1 MTAVRESDTRTVVI
15 VGTGIAGA
23 GAAQALRKEGFGGS
37 IILIGSEPEEPYR
50 RPALSKE
57 LLSGKASID
66 RVRLRPSTFW
76 SEEGIDLRIG
86 KTVTSIDTD
95 TRTVHLD
102 DAESID
108 FDVLILATGGR
119 SRRLAADDSERVHYL
134 RDIADMR
141 RLQSQLAEGSSLLVV
156 GGGLIGSEVAST
168 ARDLGC
174 SVQVLEAQP
183 LPLSRLLPPSIA
195 EKIAALHASAG
206 VALQTG
212 VDLETLTT
220 GADGVTARARDGREW
235 TADLAVV
242 AIGSLPDTDV
252 AAAAG
257 IAVDNGI
264 SVDRYLRTSAVD
276 VYAIGDVAN
285 VPNGFLGGVHR
296 GEHWNT
302 AQDHGVAVAKT
313 IVGKDE
319 PFESVPWSWSN
330 QFGRNIQVAG
340 WPGADDTVIVRG
352 DLDSYDFTA
361 ICTRD
366 GNIVGAVSV
375 GRPKDIRAVRTMIER
390 SPDLSADVLADTNRD
405 LTELA
410 AGLVASPVR

>member
-1 MTAVRESDTRTVVI
+1 MTAVSEPDTRTVVI
-15 VGTGIAGA
+15 VGTGIAGS

-57 LLSGKASID
+57 LLSGKASFD

-76 SEEGIDLRIG
+76 NEQGIDLRIG
-86 KTVTSIDTD
+86 ATVTSIDTD
-95 TRTVHLD
+95 SRTVLLAD
-102 DAESID
+102 GDSID
-108 FDVLILATGGR
+108 YDVLILATGGR
-119 SRRLAADDSERVHYL
+119 SRRLENEDSERVHYL

-195 EKIAALHASAG
+195 ERIAALHNFAG
-206 VALQTG
+206 VDLQTG
-212 VDLETLTT
+212 VDLETLTA
-220 GADGVTARARDGREW
+220 GVDGVTARARDGREW

-264 SVDRYLRTSAVD
+264 SVDRYLRTSVD
-276 VYAIGDVAN
+276 GVYAIGDVAN
-285 VPNGFLGGVHR
+285 VPNGFLGGMHR

>member
-1 MTAVRESDTRTVVI
+1 MTAVSEPDTRTVVI
-15 VGTGIAGA
+15 VGTGIAGS

-37 IILIGSEPEEPYR
+37 IILIGSETEEPYR

-66 RVRLRPSTFW
+66 RVRLRPPTFW
-76 SEEGIDLRIG
+76 TEQGIDLRIG
-86 KTVTSIDTD
+86 VTVTRIDTD
-95 TRTVHLD
+95 SRTIHLAD
-102 DAESID
+102 GDGVD
-108 FDVLILATGGR
+108 YDVLILATGGR

-195 EKIAALHASAG
+195 ERIAALHNFAG
-206 VALQTG
+206 VDLQTG
-212 VDLETLTT
+212 VDLETLTA
-220 GADGVTARARDGREW
+220 GVDGVTARARDGREW

-264 SVDRYLRTSAVD
+264 SVDRYLRTSVD
-276 VYAIGDVAN
+276 GVYAIGDVAN
-285 VPNGFLGGVHR
+285 VPNGFLGGMHR

>member
-1 MTAVRESDTRTVVI
+1 MTAVSEPDTRTVVI
-15 VGTGIAGA
+15 VGTGIAGS

-76 SEEGIDLRIG
+76 TEQGIDLRIG
-86 KTVTSIDTD
+86 ATVTSIDTD
-95 TRTVHLD
+95 SRIVLLAD
-102 DAESID
+102 GDSID
-108 FDVLILATGGR
+108 YDVLILATGGR
-119 SRRLAADDSERVHYL
+119 SRRLAAEDSERVHYL

-141 RLQSQLAEGSSLLVV
+141 RLQSQLTEGSSLLVV

-195 EKIAALHASAG
+195 ERIAALHNFAG
-206 VALQTG
+206 VDLQTG
-212 VDLETLTT
+212 VDLETLTA
-220 GADGVTARARDGREW
+220 GVDGVTARARDGREW

-264 SVDRYLRTSAVD
+264 SVDRYLRTSVD
-276 VYAIGDVAN
+276 GVYAIGDVAN
-285 VPNGFLGGVHR
+285 VPNGFLGGMHR

>member
-1 MTAVRESDTRTVVI
+1 MTAVSEPDTRTVVI
-15 VGTGIAGA
+15 VGTGIAGS

-37 IILIGSEPEEPYR
+37 IILIGSEAEEPYR

-66 RVRLRPSTFW
+66 RVRLRPPTFW
-76 SEEGIDLRIG
+76 TEQGIDLRIG
-86 KTVTSIDTD
+86 VTSTSIDTD
-95 TRTVHLD
+95 SRTVCLVD
-102 DAESID
+102 GDSID
-108 FDVLILATGGR
+108 YDVLILATGGR
-119 SRRLAADDSERVHYL
+119 PRRLTAEDSERVHYL

-141 RLQSQLAEGSSLLVV
+141 RLQSQLIEGSSLLVV

-195 EKIAALHASAG
+195 EKIAALHNLAG

-212 VDLETLTT
+212 VDLEALTT
-220 GADGVTARARDGREW
+220 GVDGVTARARDGREW

-242 AIGSLPDTDV
+242 AIGSLPDTDM

-264 SVDRYLRTSAVD
+264 SVDRYLRTSVID

-285 VPNGFLGGVHR
+285 VPNGFLGGMHR

-302 AQDHGVAVAKT
+302 AQDHAVAVAKT
-313 IVGKDE
+313 IVGKEE

-361 ICTRD
+361 ICMRD

-375 GRPKDIRAVRTMIER
+375 GRPKDIRAVRTLIER
-390 SPDLSADVLADTNRD
+390 SPDISADVLADSNRD

-410 AGLVASPVR
+410 AGLVASPVL

>member
-1 MTAVRESDTRTVVI
+1 MPAVSEPDTRTVVI
-15 VGTGIAGA
+15 VGTGIAGS
-23 GAAQALRKEGFGGS
+23 GAAQALRKEGFGGR

-76 SEEGIDLRIG
+76 AEQGIELRIG
-86 KTVTSIDTD
+86 ATVAAIDTGS
-95 TRTVHLD
+95 RTVHSAD
-102 DAESID
+102 GDNVD

-119 SRRLAADDSERVHYL
+119 SRRLAAEDSERVHYL
-134 RDIADMR
+134 RDLADMR
-141 RLQSQLAEGSSLLVV
+141 RLQSQLVEGASLLVV

-195 EKIAALHASAG
+195 ERIAALHNSAG
-206 VALQTG
+206 VDLQTG

-220 GADGVTARARDGREW
+220 RVDGVTARARDGREW

-242 AIGSLPDTDV
+242 AIGSLPDADV

-264 SVDRYLRTSAVD
+264 SVDRYLKTSVDD

-285 VPNGFLGGVHR
+285 VPNGFLGGMHR

-302 AQDHGVAVAKT
+302 AQDHAVAVAKT
-313 IVGKDE
+313 IVGKAE

-361 ICTRD
+361 VCTRE
-366 GNIVGAVSV
+366 GRIVGAVSV
-375 GRPKDIRAVRTMIER
+375 GRPKDVRAVRTLIER
-390 SPDLSADVLADTNRD
+390 SADLSTDVLADTSSD

-410 AGLVASPVR
+410 AGLLAAPVR

>member
-1 MTAVRESDTRTVVI
+1 MTAVSEPDTRTVVI
-15 VGTGIAGA
+15 VGTGIAGS

-76 SEEGIDLRIG
+76 NEQGIDLRIG
-86 KTVTSIDTD
+86 VTVTSIDTD
-95 TRTVHLD
+95 SRTVCLVD
-102 DAESID
+102 GDSID
-108 FDVLILATGGR
+108 YDVLILATGGR
-119 SRRLAADDSERVHYL
+119 SRRLAAEDSERVHYL

-141 RLQSQLAEGSSLLVV
+141 RLQSQLIEGSSLLVV

-195 EKIAALHASAG
+195 EKIAALHNLAG

-220 GADGVTARARDGREW
+220 SVDGVTARARDGREW

-242 AIGSLPDTDV
+242 AIGSLPDTDM

-257 IAVDNGI
+257 IGVDNGI
-264 SVDRYLRTSAVD
+264 SVDRYLRTSVVD

-285 VPNGFLGGVHR
+285 VPNGFLGGMHR

-361 ICTRD
+361 ICMRD

-375 GRPKDIRAVRTMIER
+375 GRPKDIRAVRTLIER
-390 SPDLSADVLADTNRD
+390 SPDISVDVLADSNRD

-410 AGLVASPVR
+410 AGLVASPVL

>member
-86 KTVTSIDTD
+86 KTVTSIDTV

-174 SVQVLEAQP
+174 SVQVLEA
-183 LPLSRLLPPSIA
+183 
-195 EKIAALHASAG
+195 
-206 VALQTG
+206 
-212 VDLETLTT
+212 
-220 GADGVTARARDGREW
+220 
-235 TADLAVV
+235 
-242 AIGSLPDTDV
+242 
-252 AAAAG
+252 
-257 IAVDNGI
+257 
-264 SVDRYLRTSAVD
+264 
-276 VYAIGDVAN
+276 
-285 VPNGFLGGVHR
+285 
-296 GEHWNT
+296 
-302 AQDHGVAVAKT
+302 
-313 IVGKDE
+313 
-319 PFESVPWSWSN
+319 
-330 QFGRNIQVAG
+330 
-340 WPGADDTVIVRG
+340 
-352 DLDSYDFTA
+352 
-361 ICTRD
+361 
-366 GNIVGAVSV
+366 
-375 GRPKDIRAVRTMIER
+375 
-390 SPDLSADVLADTNRD
+390 
-405 LTELA
+405 
-410 AGLVASPVR
+410 

>member
-86 KTVTSIDTD
+86 KTVTSIDTV

-195 EKIAALHASAG
+195 ERIAALHNFAG
-206 VALQTG
+206 VDLQTG
-212 VDLETLTT
+212 VDLETLTA
-220 GADGVTARARDGREW
+220 GVDGVTARARDGREW

-264 SVDRYLRTSAVD
+264 SVDRYLRTSVD
-276 VYAIGDVAN
+276 GVYAIGDVAN
-285 VPNGFLGGVHR
+285 VPNGFLGGMHR

-361 ICTRD
+361 ICMRD

-390 SPDLSADVLADTNRD
+390 SPDLSADVLADASSD

-410 AGLVASPVR
+410 AGLLAAPAR

>member
-1 MTAVRESDTRTVVI
+1 MTAVSEPDTRTVVI
-15 VGTGIAGA
+15 VGTGIAGS

-37 IILIGSEPEEPYR
+37 IILIGSETEEPYR

-66 RVRLRPSTFW
+66 RVRLRPPTFW
-76 SEEGIDLRIG
+76 TEQGIDLRIG
-86 KTVTSIDTD
+86 VTVTRIDTD
-95 TRTVHLD
+95 SRTIHLAD
-102 DAESID
+102 GDGVD
-108 FDVLILATGGR
+108 YDVLILATGGR

-195 EKIAALHASAG
+195 ERIAALHNFAG
-206 VALQTG
+206 VDLQTG
-212 VDLETLTT
+212 VDLETLTA
-220 GADGVTARARDGREW
+220 GVDGVTARARDGREW

-264 SVDRYLRTSAVD
+264 SVDRYLRTSVD
-276 VYAIGDVAN
+276 GVYAIGDVAN
-285 VPNGFLGGVHR
+285 VPNGFLGGMHR

-340 WPGADDTVIVRG
+340 WPDADDTVIVRG

>member
-1 MTAVRESDTRTVVI
+1 MTAVSEPDTRTVVI
-15 VGTGIAGA
+15 VGTGIAGS

-66 RVRLRPSTFW
+66 RARLRPSTFW
-76 SEEGIDLRIG
+76 TEQSIDLRIG
-86 KTVTSIDTD
+86 ATVTSIDTD
-95 TRTVHLD
+95 SRTVLLAD
-102 DAESID
+102 GDSID
-108 FDVLILATGGR
+108 YDVLILATGGR
-119 SRRLAADDSERVHYL
+119 SRRLTAEDSERVHYL

-141 RLQSQLAEGSSLLVV
+141 RLQSQLIEGSSLLVV

-212 VDLETLTT
+212 VDLETLTP

-264 SVDRYLRTSAVD
+264 SVDRYLRTFVVD

-285 VPNGFLGGVHR
+285 VPNGFLGGMHR

-302 AQDHGVAVAKT
+302 AQDHAVAVAKT
-313 IVGKDE
+313 IVGKEE

-361 ICTRD
+361 ICMRD

-375 GRPKDIRAVRTMIER
+375 GRPKDIRAVRTLIER
-390 SPDLSADVLADTNRD
+390 SPDISADVLADTNRD

-410 AGLVASPVR
+410 AGLVASPVL

>member
-1 MTAVRESDTRTVVI
+1 MTAVSESDTRTVVI

-76 SEEGIDLRIG
+76 TEQGIDLRIG
-86 KTVTSIDTD
+86 ATVTSIDTD
-95 TRTVHLD
+95 TRTVLLAD
-102 DAESID
+102 GDSID
-108 FDVLILATGGR
+108 YDVLILATGGR
-119 SRRLAADDSERVHYL
+119 SRRLAADDSGRVHYL

-242 AIGSLPDTDV
+242 AIGSLPDTDM

-257 IAVDNGI
+257 IGVDNGI

-285 VPNGFLGGVHR
+285 VPNGFLGGMHR